1 MGLVCFDMDRV
12 LVTHDST
19 WQWVYDR
26 LGVSNEESLIA
37 YEAGALHEWEWL
49 QKDLRLIEGGCHRML
64 GRSVTVN
71 DLRAWTEDVPLDHGL
86 DACIAGLL
94 DDGHDVAII
103 SGGMNA
109 PAHRIAA
116 RFPSTRPWVRR
127 WGGIDPWV
135 AATIDGRDS
144 RLHVFSNGW
153 LERRLGGVEAF
164 GRYQVEMHGKGR
176 IVQMLQ
182 RRLGHGR
189 EATMSIGDSMGDVSM
204 FERSGFSI
212 CWNPKDERPTRH
224 STLTLV
230 PGSEGTLTLALDA
243 FRGYIAP
250 S

>member
-144 RLHVFSNGW
+144 CWRLLHGW
-153 LERRLGGVEAF
+153 LNVDSEASKRSTVPRRCT
-164 GRYQVEMHGKGR
+164 GKGESFR
-176 IVQMLQ
+176 LQ

-204 FERSGFSI
+204 HQRSGSPSAGI
-212 CWNPKDERPTRH
+212 RRMSGQLAIRPSRSCRGVRDAH
-224 STLTLV
+224 PRSRRI
-230 PGSEGTLTLALDA
+230 PGLHRAIIG
-243 FRGYIAP
+243 
-250 S
+250 

>member
-1 MGLVCFDMDRV
+1 
-12 LVTHDST
+12 
-19 WQWVYDR
+19 
-26 LGVSNEESLIA
+26 
-37 YEAGALHEWEWL
+37 
-49 QKDLRLIEGGCHRML
+49 ML

-144 RLHVFSNGW
+144 RHACLLHGW

-164 GRYQVEMHGKGR
+164 GRYRGDARERANRSDAATAIGSWA
-176 IVQMLQ
+176 
-182 RRLGHGR
+182 

-230 PGSEGTLTLALDA
+230 PGSEGTLTLARRIPGLHH
-243 FRGYIAP
+243 P

>member
-1 MGLVCFDMDRV
+1 MSPWDLVCFDMDRV

-109 PAHRIAA
+109 PRIASPPDSRRPDHGSVAGEASTHGLPPPSMDGIRFACLLRWLA
-116 RFPSTRPWVRR
+116 RTSTRRRRSVRTVPSGDAR
-127 WGGIDPWV
+127 
-135 AATIDGRDS
+135 
-144 RLHVFSNGW
+144 
-153 LERRLGGVEAF
+153 ERANRSDVITA
-164 GRYQVEMHGKGR
+164 
-176 IVQMLQ
+176 
-182 RRLGHGR
+182 
-189 EATMSIGDSMGDVSM
+189 IGS
-204 FERSGFSI
+204 
-212 CWNPKDERPTRH
+212 W
-224 STLTLV
+224 
-230 PGSEGTLTLALDA
+230 A
-243 FRGYIAP
+243 
-250 S
+250 